1 MPITDTLIADET
13 IVFQS
18 KKHWIA
24 PIQAS
29 LWALAMVIGGLL
41 LWNLAP
47 NGDGILSF
55 LWSLLHIAAVV
66 LIVGGIGW
74 VIYNIIL
81 WQTAVFAVTTMRVLR
96 EEGLASKRSSTT
108 LLSSLSDVKSRVG
121 FLGQRLGYG
130 DLILLTQSG
139 DAGEDRFMS
148 ITRPLEFRNTIMSQ
162 KVADRR
168 GEGTGVAAA
177 VAGAPASTPTPGTG
191 AAPIPNATSSVDAA
205 DALARLADLRDR
217 GAITEAEFEAKKTE
231 ILARM

>member
-1 MPITDTLIADET
+1 MPITDSLIAGET

-18 KKHWIA
+18 RKHWIA

-29 LWALAMVIGGLL
+29 LWAVVMVVGGLFL
-41 LWNLAP
+41 FGIAP

-55 LWSLLHIAAVV
+55 IWTLLRIAAVV
-66 LIVGGIGW
+66 LVVGGIGW
-74 VIYNIIL
+74 AIYNVIV
-81 WQTAVFAVTTMRVLR
+81 WRTATFAVTTMRVLR

-139 DAGEDRFMS
+139 DAGEDRFVS
-148 ITRPLEFRNTIMSQ
+148 ITDPLEFRNSIMTQ

-168 GEGTGVAAA
+168 VDPPTQ
-177 VAGAPASTPTPGTG
+177 APAASPVATP
-191 AAPIPNATSSVDAA
+191 AASPSDEA
-205 DALARLADLRDR
+205 DALARLADLHER
-217 GAITEAEFEAKKTE
+217 GAITDAEFEAKKTE